1 MPWKIE
7 KAVREN
13 PALRESF
20 MDLAIKT
27 FHLDFHNWHQN
38 GFWGDRY
45 IPYVMTDGK
54 TVAANVSVNVIDMLW
69 DGTKRRYI
77 QLGTVMTAPEYRGQG
92 FSRRLMETVLSDW
105 RDCSDGIYLFANDS
119 VLDFYPKFGFC
130 PMGEYQV
137 SVNVTPKKGNIC
149 RLDMSDPRDLQRLF
163 SYYKKGNPHSRFA
176 MVDNEGLLAFYCTGF
191 LKENVYYLPE
201 AGAVAVAEPNG
212 DGFLCYDVFSDGQTE
227 LKGILETLAGAINP
241 QASKA
246 MLGFA
251 PKGSVGESAPL
262 KEEDTTLFLL
272 EGFVPLYKEN
282 RIMFPLLSRA

>member
-105 RDCSDGIYLFANDS
+105 RDCSDGIYL
-119 VLDFYPKFGFC
+119 
-130 PMGEYQV
+130 
-137 SVNVTPKKGNIC
+137 
-149 RLDMSDPRDLQRLF
+149 
-163 SYYKKGNPHSRFA
+163 
-176 MVDNEGLLAFYCTGF
+176 
-191 LKENVYYLPE
+191 
-201 AGAVAVAEPNG
+201 
-212 DGFLCYDVFSDGQTE
+212 
-227 LKGILETLAGAINP
+227 
-241 QASKA
+241 
-246 MLGFA
+246 
-251 PKGSVGESAPL
+251 
-262 KEEDTTLFLL
+262 
-272 EGFVPLYKEN
+272 
-282 RIMFPLLSRA
+282 LSLIHI